1 MKRSVVAALG
11 AAVIAT
17 FVASS
22 AAEAAMIDFGVS
34 SENGSVGYTGS
45 SLDVSTALNLDGAT
59 LLVLEKAPT
68 DASGLGFFGTV
79 TLSAATSPPSSE
91 LIYGSGTGPGS
102 LGAEVTIR
110 WTATIGPGAGDVFTE
125 TLTTIQSIN
134 RKDLDQIGLTLTGK
148 VSDADKV
155 FKDTPVLFIL
165 TANQAGGSGSI
176 TSSFTNT
183 TSFAPSI
190 PEPSTWVMMALGFG
204 ALGYAASR
212 RRKANGALLSI

>member
-11 AAVIAT
+11 AAGIAT
-17 FVASS
+17 LAASS

-34 SENGSVGYTGS
+34 SENGSVGYTGT
-45 SLDVSTALNLDGAT
+45 SLDVSTALDLDGAT

-68 DASGLGFFGTV
+68 DASGLAFFGTV
-79 TLSAATSPPSSE
+79 TLSAATSPPSSQ

-102 LGAEVTIR
+102 LGAEVTIM
-110 WTATIGPGAGDVFTE
+110 WTATMAPGAGDVFTE

-134 RKDLDQIGLTLTGK
+134 RTDLDQIGLTLTGT

-155 FKDTPVLFIL
+155 FKDTPVLFVL

-183 TSFAPSI
+183 TSFTPSI
-190 PEPSTWVMMALGFG
+190 PEPSTWVMVALGFG

-212 RRKANGALLSI
+212 RRKDNGALLSI

>member
-1 MKRSVVAALG
+1 MG
-11 AAVIAT
+11 
-17 FVASS
+17 
-22 AAEAAMIDFGVS
+22 
-34 SENGSVGYTGS
+34 
-45 SLDVSTALNLDGAT
+45 
-59 LLVLEKAPT
+59 P
-68 DASGLGFFGTV
+68 
-79 TLSAATSPPSSE
+79 
-91 LIYGSGTGPGS
+91 GTGPGS
-102 LGAEVTIR
+102 LGADVTLS
-110 WTATIGPGAGDVFTE
+110 WTGSGGDAFTE

-134 RKDLDQIGLTLTGK
+134 RKRFADQIGLTLTGK

-165 TANQAGGSGSI
+165 TANQAGGPGSI

-183 TSFAPSI
+183 TSFTPSI